1 MINAL
6 TFTNR
11 FGRSLRCVLRAPERS
26 GFAITSIDGLGPGR
40 ANVNLHSIVTGD
52 GGFFGSARFDARN
65 IVINFRFIDAI
76 INDRYTSIEEIRH
89 WSYEFF
95 APKTQLQIFVET
107 DERTLVI
114 RGYVESNEPD
124 IFSPE
129 ESADISI
136 LCPGYYFKMV
146 SADQDSQHVSVYG
159 EGLFEFPFSNESTR
173 DNLIEFGAMDST
185 SDYTLNYG
193 GDAETGFTL
202 TITFFGD
209 TVQEIVLAIKAR
221 GNTGLTNLGFLDG
234 ETPSALLD
242 WDDFPDTDP
251 YISLNLSTVANKL
264 ATRYTQGSIYASG
277 NRIIIGSET
286 GNKFAY
292 FIGADNQRYNILDC
306 FEHLEWLKLYPGY
319 NYIRV
324 TPDDDA
330 VGKFSVSVDFE
341 ALYAGV

>member
-26 GFAITSIDGLGPGR
+26 GFAITHIDGLGPGR

-107 DERTLVI
+107 DERTLLI

-159 EGLFEFPFSNESTR
+159 EGLFEFPFSNESLLS
-173 DNLIEFGAMDST
+173 NLIEFGDMRST
-185 SDYTLNYG
+185 FGYSLNYG
-193 GDAETGFTL
+193 GDAETGFTT

-209 TVQEIVLAIKAR
+209 AVEEIRLAVRAQ
-221 GNTGLTNLGFLDG
+221 GNSDLKNLGFLDD
-234 ETPSALLD
+234 ETPSGLLT
-242 WDDFPDTDP
+242 WDDLPDTDP
-251 YISLNLSTVANKL
+251 YIYLNLETVANKL
-264 ATRYTQGSIYASG
+264 ATRYTQGDIYESG
-277 NRIIIGSET
+277 NQIIIGSET
-286 GNKFAY
+286 GKKFAY
-292 FIGADNQRYNILDC
+292 FIGADSKRYNILDC
-306 FEHLEWLKLYPGY
+306 FEHLDWLKLYPGY
-319 NYIRV
+319 NYVRV
-324 TPDDDA
+324 TPDDGA
-330 VGKFSVSVDFE
+330 VGKFSVSFDFE